1 MHMIVAADIY
11 GITPALAALAG
22 SLDRQA
28 VVLSPWDGE
37 GCPFATEAAAHTAFV
52 AGEGV
57 AGYAARVTAAAGD
70 APAFLLGFSAG
81 ATAVWLHAAGAGCH
95 PASRAVLF
103 YGSRIRNHLA
113 LRPRCRVQ
121 AIFAEVEAAFDP
133 KTLIAQI
140 VSENVTVHIE
150 PGAAHGFMN
159 PLSPGYC
166 ADFARKY
173 GEMVRQQYVAWMRRH
188 GPG

>member
-1 MHMIVAADIY
+1 MKTIIASDIY
-11 GITPALAALAG
+11 GRTPALMALAG
-22 SLDRQA
+22 ELDRQA

-37 GCPFATEAAAHTAFV
+37 GCPFATEQEAHRAFV

-70 APAFLLGFSAG
+70 GPAFLVGLSAG
-81 ATAVWLHAAGAGCH
+81 ATAVWLHTAGAGCH
-95 PASRAVLF
+95 PDSRAVLF

-121 AIFAEVEAAFDP
+121 AIFAEIEAAFDP
-133 KTLIAQI
+133 KTIIAQI

-150 PGAAHGFMN
+150 PRAAHGFMN
-159 PLSPGYC
+159 PLSPGYGE
-166 ADFARKY
+166 DFARKY
-173 GEMVRQQYVAWMRRH
+173 GEMVRQQHIGWMRRQV
-188 GPG
+188 GG

>member
-1 MHMIVAADIY
+1 MKTFIVSDIY
-11 GITPALAALAG
+11 GLTPVVEAFAG
-22 SLDRQA
+22 QLDRQA

-37 GCPFATEAAAHTAFV
+37 GCPFATEQEAHAAFV

-57 AGYAARVTAAAGD
+57 AGFAARVTAAAGGE
-70 APAFLLGFSAG
+70 PAFLVGFSAG

-95 PASRAVLF
+95 PDSRAVLF
-103 YGSRIRNHLA
+103 YGSRIRNHLDA
-113 LRPRCRVQ
+113 RPRCRVQ

-133 KTLIAQI
+133 KTIIARMA
-140 VSENVTVHIE
+140 SENVAVHIG

-166 ADFARKY
+166 EDFFRKY
-173 GEMVRQQYVAWMRRH
+173 REMVRQQYVGWTRRH
-188 GPG
+188 GAG